1 MDIRIS
7 KTPEETEAIAGEL
20 ARAVGRGLVIGLVG
34 DLGAG
39 KTQFARGFARGLGV
53 TERVQS
59 PTFAL
64 LHTYPSGR
72 LPLHHIDL
80 YRLDTDE
87 QIIAAGLT
95 EYFEPDGVTLVEW
108 MDRWQGRLPS
118 RFQRIDLE
126 ALSET
131 ERRITL
137 HELAGS

>member
-20 ARAVGRGLVIGLVG
+20 ARAAERGWVIGLVG

-53 TERVQS
+53 IERVQS

-64 LHTYPSGR
+64 LHTYLSGR

-80 YRLDTDE
+80 YRLHTDE
-87 QIIAAGLT
+87 QTIAAGLT

-108 MDRWQGRLPS
+108 MDRWQGRPPS

-126 ALSET
+126 ALGET

>member
-7 KTPEETEAIAGEL
+7 KTPEETEAIAEDL
-20 ARAVGRGLVIGLVG
+20 ARAAGPGLVIGLAG

-64 LHTYPSGR
+64 VHTYTSGR

-80 YRLDTDE
+80 YRLDTDA
-87 QIIAAGLT
+87 QIIAAGLA
-95 EYFEPDGVTLVEW
+95 EYFEPDGIALVEW
-108 MDRWQGRLPS
+108 MDRWHGRPPG

-126 ALSET
+126 ALGET

-137 HELAGS
+137 HDLAGS